1 MISMPAINMP
11 ANRGG
16 RFSDRGFAPAAAVVV
31 LCAMLLCA
39 MASLL
44 LAQDGQ
50 PRGEGAGGETSR
62 SEALRGDA
70 FRGEGRRGNG
80 PRGDDF
86 RGSGGPR
93 DFRSSSDRPPRD
105 PPRGFDSPRGF
116 EQGPRPFDGPL
127 EATAKGGFLFIDGEY
142 LPPPYEI
149 RFADDTVTVND
160 RKLACIPPPPDFGG
174 FGRGFGGPPR
184 AEQAW
189 RSLVGRLQRELS
201 SNAVILVF
209 ADQPLVQ
216 FDASTTTDLLRS
228 MVVTDGRRD
237 FRRTEVGQRLPD
249 NFDKAVWE
257 NWIENYEPPAD
268 FTRRAA
274 LLLATYDEKQREAE
288 AQIRARRWLEALIYP
303 LEVSGMVLSV
313 VALGHLLGGRPHAG
327 QPTRGRDNSPALIH
341 ALNWSLLFAAAFSL
355 LDLAWTIVTVNT
367 NDTRELN
374 PIGSQLIHDPLR
386 LAQFKVG
393 ITFACL
399 ALIWVLRT
407 QKRAQIAAWWICL
420 VLTLVTCRWLM
431 VNALLHS
438 AM

>member
-1 MISMPAINMP
+1 MPAISMPAK
-11 ANRGG
+11 RGG
-16 RFSDRGFAPAAAVVV
+16 SFSIRGLASAAA
-31 LCAMLLCA
+31 AFLLCA
-39 MASLL
+39 IAALA
-44 LAQDGQ
+44 LAQDG
-50 PRGEGAGGETSR
+50 PRSEGTRSEGTRSEGAHSEGTRGENR
-62 SEALRGDA
+62 RGDGA
-70 FRGEGRRGNG
+70 RGDGPRGNG
-80 PRGDDF
+80 RG
-86 RGSGGPR
+86 GR
-93 DFRSSSDRPPRD
+93 DFRSTTDRPPRD
-105 PPRGFDSPRGF
+105 PLSRGFDSPRGF
-116 EQGPRPFDGPL
+116 DQSSRAFDGPL

-149 RFADDTVTVND
+149 RYTDDAVTVND
-160 RKLACIPPPPDFGG
+160 RQLTCIPPLPEFYGY
-174 FGRGFGGPPR
+174 GRGFGGPPR
-184 AEQAW
+184 PEQSL
-189 RSLVGRLQRELS
+189 RSLVGRLQRELGT
-201 SNAVILVF
+201 NAVILSF
-209 ADQPLVQ
+209 ADQPFVQ
-216 FDASTTTDLLRS
+216 FDTTTTTDLLRS
-228 MVVTDGRRD
+228 MILSDGQRD
-237 FRRTEVGQRLPD
+237 VRRTEVRQRLPD
-249 NFDKAVWE
+249 SFDKDVWD
-257 NWIENYEPPAD
+257 NWIENYEPPAEL
-268 FTRRAA
+268 TRRAS

-327 QPTRGRDNSPALIH
+327 QRTRGLDPSPALIH
-341 ALNWSLLFAAAFSL
+341 ALNWSLFFAAAFSL

-399 ALIWVLRT
+399 ALIWVLRK

-438 AM
+438 AV